1 MIFMKKEGDGASGQ
15 EVEGQEIGQV
25 ETEEPLSED
34 EPFESTS
41 KKPGCSIHSKLFR
54 FLNL

>member
-1 MIFMKKEGDGASGQ
+1 LSLAGVPQ